1 MLWHQRSLDKKAE
14 REAAQKEAE
23 ANNEEYLETTDYE
36 SDWEFDQRIKDT
48 GLWSRLVS
56 ANERD
61 DVYQDGVDE
70 NGEIKLNK
78 PNDDAGLFTNDPSVE
93 DKKKLDY
100 IFSGKKLSE
109 QGPDRWADED
119 RINYMAPSKEFMQH
133 RKRVRGETT
142 GRELD
147 QDSYEQVK
155 RDLAA
160 AKERKQKLLS

>member
-48 GLWSRLVS
+48 GMWSRLMV
-56 ANERD
+56 ANQRRD
-61 DVYQDGVDE
+61 IYQDGVDE
-70 NGEIKLNK
+70 NGDIKLNP
-78 PNDDAGLFTNDPSVE
+78 PNDPEGLLSNDPSEE

-109 QGPDRWADED
+109 
-119 RINYMAPSKEFMQH
+119 
-133 RKRVRGETT
+133 
-142 GRELD
+142 
-147 QDSYEQVK
+147 
-155 RDLAA
+155 
-160 AKERKQKLLS
+160 